1 MAPRFLTPLQRRRI
15 QQAIRDGHLAFLA
28 EFFGPTAIDP
38 DDFARLRAAGKIR
51 EEKLLPQDIAI
62 AAHTLGSIAGEET
75 MGSLAQMS
83 HEAERDAIAEIHGL
97 SPAHAARVFDIDDPT
112 KYQKLVPDAFWRQ
125 VREDPQ
131 VITDAEHEA
140 ITLMRDRIG
149 QHVRGLGNR
158 LDTNTGRVLV
168 DADDKLRRRRLT
180 KVQREV
186 VRGVEERTTAQEVAR
201 RIRDATKDLKRDW
214 LRTAHTEMH
223 NAVEEA
229 KAIVLAHRSDD
240 RDPRVFKR
248 PHPDGCAFCVLLYL
262 RQDKVTPRVFR
273 LSELLANGTNVG
285 RKANRPS
292 RSGKSRTEWRATIGA
307 IHPFCRCPLSVLPP
321 GMGFDALGQMTYV
334 GMKKSIAV
342 ESLDKALLDHEC
354 SEE

>member
-1 MAPRFLTPLQRRRI
+1 MAQRFLTPLQRRRI

-28 EFFGPTAIDP
+28 EMFGPTAIDP

-51 EEKLLPQDIAI
+51 EEKLLPQDVAF
-62 AAHTLGSIAGEET
+62 AAHALGSLAGEAA
-75 MGSLAQMS
+75 MSALAQMS
-83 HEAERDAIAEIHGL
+83 HEGEREAIAQVHGL
-97 SPAHAARVFDIDDPT
+97 SPAEAARVFDIDDPT
-112 KYQKLVPDAFWRQ
+112 KYQKLVPEAFWRQ

-131 VITDAEHEA
+131 VVTDAEHEA
-140 ITLMRDRIG
+140 IMILRDRIG
-149 QHVRGLGNR
+149 QHVRGLGNK
-158 LDTNTGRVLV
+158 LDTDTGKILV
-168 DADDKLRRRRLT
+168 DNDDKLRRRRLT
-180 KVQREV
+180 KIQREV
-186 VRGVEERTTAQEVAR
+186 TRGVEDRTTAQEVAR
-201 RIRDATKDLKRDW
+201 HIRNATKDLKRDW

-248 PHPDGCAFCVLLYL
+248 PHPDACAFCVLLYL
-262 RQDKVTPRVFR
+262 RPDKATPRVFR
-273 LSELLANGTNVG
+273 LSDLLANGTNVG

-292 RSGKSRTEWRATIGA
+292 KTGKSRTEWKATIGA
-307 IHPFCRCPLSVLPP
+307 VHPFCRCPLSVLPP
-321 GMGFDALGQMTYV
+321 GMGFNARGQMTYV

-342 ESLDKALLDHEC
+342 ESLDKALADHEC